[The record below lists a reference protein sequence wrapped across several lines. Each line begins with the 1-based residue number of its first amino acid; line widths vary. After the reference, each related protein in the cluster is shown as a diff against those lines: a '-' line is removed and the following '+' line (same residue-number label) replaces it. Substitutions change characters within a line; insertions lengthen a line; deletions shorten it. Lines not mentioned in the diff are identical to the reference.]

1 MQVKYRAAGV
11 VVVRRQSGGW
21 RYLVL
26 RAYKNWGFP
35 KGLLEEGEA
44 HFAAAI
50 RETSEETAINDLA
63 FHWGHE
69 FRETIPYGNAK
80 VARYY
85 LAETK
90 QSNLV
95 LPVSPSLDA
104 RSYSIWILR
113 LIPIWTYF
121 FTCTGSIK
129 LFLISK
135 IHRNPLLRQYVSQCE
150 CMLAF

>member
-1 MQVKYRAAGV
+1 MQVKYQAAGV
-11 VVVRRQSGGW
+11 VVVRRQGEGW

-35 KGLLEEGEA
+35 KGLLEEGEP

-50 RETSEETAINDLA
+50 RETREETAIDDLV

-85 LAETK
+85 LAKTK

-95 LPVSPSLDA
+95 LPVSPSLGKPEHEEYRWVSFKQA
-104 RSYSIWILR
+104 LR
-113 LIPIWTYF
+113 MLPPRVIPILEWA
-121 FTCTGSIK
+121 GS
-129 LFLISK
+129 
-135 IHRNPLLRQYVSQCE
+135 Q
-150 CMLAF
+150 LAETEIRGKYAGQF